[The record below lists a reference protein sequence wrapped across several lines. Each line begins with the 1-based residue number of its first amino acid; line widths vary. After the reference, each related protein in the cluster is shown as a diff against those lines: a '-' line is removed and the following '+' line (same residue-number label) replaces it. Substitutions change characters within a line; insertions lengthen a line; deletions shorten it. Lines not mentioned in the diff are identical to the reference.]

1 VDEKVAFITGG
12 ATGIGKRMAF
22 SLADNGMS
30 IIITYRK
37 SKKAA
42 LALVD
47 ELQEMYHVKAIAIQ
61 GDSSSE
67 EDCRN
72 ILQKIS
78 ETFGHVD
85 IFIHN
90 AGPYMHDRKPMTEY
104 GSDEWKYI
112 MDGNLNGF
120 FYFAKELIP
129 QMRSKNWGRVI
140 TLGFERCE
148 TAPGW
153 IYRSAFAA
161 AKSGLTS
168 LTRTLAAEEAT
179 HGITVNM
186 VCPGDIIGDWKEK
199 EIRVARAE
207 KDDTVP
213 VGRPGTGEDI
223 ARVITF
229 LCDEKSDFITGSII
243 PVTGGKDVLGKI
255 YKA

>member
-1 VDEKVAFITGG
+1 MDEKVAFITGG

-42 LALVD
+42 FDLVD
-47 ELQEMYHVKAIAIQ
+47 ELQEKYHVKALAIQ
-61 GDSSSE
+61 GDASRE
-67 EDCRN
+67 KDCKN
-72 ILQKIS
+72 IIQLILDA
-78 ETFGHVD
+78 FGHVD

-90 AGPYMHDRKPMTEY
+90 AGPYIHDRKPMTEY
-104 GSDEWKYI
+104 SSDEWKYI

-120 FYFAKELIP
+120 FYMAKELIP
-129 QMRSKNWGRVI
+129 LMRRRCWGRVI
-140 TLGFERCE
+140 SLGFERSE

-179 HGITVNM
+179 YGITVNM
-186 VCPGDIIGDWKEK
+186 VCPGDIIGDWKED
-199 EIRVARAE
+199 EIKVAKMV
-207 KDDTVP
+207 KDATVP
-213 VGRPGTGEDI
+213 IGRPGTGEDI

-255 YKA
+255 YKD

>member
-1 VDEKVAFITGG
+1 MDEKVAFITGG

-42 LALVD
+42 LDLVD
-47 ELQEMYHVKAIAIQ
+47 ELQEKYQVKALAIQ
-61 GDSSSE
+61 GDASSE
-67 EDCRN
+67 KDCKN
-72 ILQKIS
+72 IIQLILDA
-78 ETFGHVD
+78 FGHVD

-104 GSDEWKYI
+104 SSDEWKYI

-120 FYFAKELIP
+120 FYIAKELIP
-129 QMRSKNWGRVI
+129 LMRRRSWGRVI
-140 TLGFERCE
+140 SLGFERSE

-168 LTRTLAAEEAT
+168 LTRTLAAEEAAY
-179 HGITVNM
+179 GITVNM
-186 VCPGDIIGDWKEK
+186 VCPGDIIGEWKEE
-199 EIRVARAE
+199 EIKGAKMV
-207 KDDTVP
+207 KDVTVP
-213 VGRPGTGEDI
+213 IGRPGTGEDI